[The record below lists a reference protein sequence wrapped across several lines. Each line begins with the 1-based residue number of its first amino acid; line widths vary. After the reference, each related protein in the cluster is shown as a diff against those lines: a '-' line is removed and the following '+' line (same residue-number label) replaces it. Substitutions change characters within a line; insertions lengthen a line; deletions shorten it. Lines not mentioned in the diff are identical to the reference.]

1 MTNNIKLIRELI
13 NALDADSV
21 QDEVIKKTA
30 LALLDQMDD
39 EPRKPKPA
47 EPKHD
52 EPKPKKK
59 GRPAFD
65 VGKMNALLKA
75 GWSVPKIADE
85 MGVSAPTVRKYMRE
99 EGYKC

>member
-1 MTNNIKLIRELI
+1 MTRTELI
-13 NALDADSV
+13 LSLIQIIEPKTERDAIIKAAAIQLMDPDDS
-21 QDEVIKKTA
+21 QA
-30 LALLDQMDD
+30 
-39 EPRKPKPA
+39 KPA
-47 EPKHD
+47 EPEQD
-52 EPKPKKK
+52 KPKKK

-99 EGYKC
+99 EGYIC

>member
-1 MTNNIKLIRELI
+1 MTNNIKIIRELI

-21 QDEVIKKTA
+21 QSEVIKKTA
-30 LALLDQMDD
+30 LALLDQMD
-39 EPRKPKPA
+39 EESPKPKPA
-47 EPKHD
+47 EPEQD
-52 EPKPKKK
+52 KPKKK

>member
-1 MTNNIKLIRELI
+1 MTNNIKIIRELI

-21 QDEVIKKTA
+21 QSEVIKKTA
-30 LALLDQMDD
+30 LALLDQMD
-39 EPRKPKPA
+39 EESPKPV
-47 EPKHD
+47 EPEQD
-52 EPKPKKK
+52 DPKPKKK
-59 GRPAFD
+59 GRAAFD

>member
-1 MTNNIKLIRELI
+1 MTKTDLILSLIQIIEPKTERDAIIKAAAIQLI
-13 NALDADSV
+13 
-21 QDEVIKKTA
+21 TP
-30 LALLDQMDD
+30 DD
-39 EPRKPKPA
+39 FQSKPA
-47 EPKHD
+47 EPEHG

-59 GRPAFD
+59 GRPPFD
-65 VGKMNALLKA
+65 KGKMNALLQA